1 MSGLEIKNTENF
13 LDVKIKKFLKSANKK
28 KKKRQK
34 KTSWQVEYD
43 LCLAYWFSI

>member
-28 KKKRQK
+28 KKKDK
-34 KTSWQVEYD
+34 KKHPGKLNMIFV
-43 LCLAYWFSI
+43 